1 MAKYYPS
8 QVNFTSAE
16 ERKEFQDFCKEYF
29 GRPFSTQV
37 RRMLQQAKREAQ
49 QSKEPHGLH
58 A

>member
-8 QVNFTSAE
+8 QVNFTSPE

-37 RRMLQQAKREAQ
+37 RRMLQQAKREAD
-49 QSKEPHGLH
+49 KPE
-58 A
+58 AKAAA